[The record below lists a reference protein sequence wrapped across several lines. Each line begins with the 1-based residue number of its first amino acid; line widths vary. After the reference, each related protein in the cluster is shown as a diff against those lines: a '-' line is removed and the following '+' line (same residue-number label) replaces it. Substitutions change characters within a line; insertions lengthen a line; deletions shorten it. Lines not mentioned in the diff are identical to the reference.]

1 LTFSSGTGTVLPF
14 SITVGRSGEYPVVI
28 WFSELSAPMAFY
40 GSFVHS
46 LDEKGRVAVPARF
59 RDELLGGVVTKGP
72 GYGLVMYSPRHW
84 ERLVGERDYSD
95 VAEPEY
101 RDYLFHFFASSQQI
115 NWDAQGRVL
124 LSPPLRD
131 HAELQ
136 ANVVFVGLNQ
146 AVEIYSEEHF
156 AERAKRL
163 EPESWERIRKH
174 VSGVIGKEASLST
187 TTGSL
192 A

>member
-1 LTFSSGTGTVLPF
+1 
-14 SITVGRSGEYPVVI
+14 
-28 WFSELSAPMAFY
+28 MAFY
-40 GSFVHS
+40 GSYVHS

-187 TTGSL
+187 TAGAL